1 MLIRFFR
8 ASFAI
13 QYAAVL
19 LMALIL
25 WLPSFVGDE
34 VQVYSENLSDL
45 QPFYQW
51 TIGLLSALPLLVKL
65 LAFALLVFQSF
76 FFNAIMAANQLI
88 TRVSSVGAFVYVL
101 LMSQAV
107 DQTQLYPFLIAS
119 FFVLAALHTVF
130 LVYDADRADVYI
142 FNAGFFVALAS
153 LFYFPAAL
161 LLIWLWITMFIARQS
176 DMRSWIIPFVG
187 FLAPYF
193 FVFSYYFLTDQLMQR
208 MLAYKEIPQLIN
220 MPSLE
225 LQPIQLAIW
234 AIIGVL
240 LFTTYSYVWGNS
252 AEKNVGLRKKIA
264 MTTSLLFFA
273 LPSLL
278 FSPVKLI
285 QNGILII
292 PFAVF
297 LSFTFAYTRSAKWQ
311 NLLLLLLML
320 LSVMNHYL
328 PLFF

>member
-25 WLPSFVGDE
+25 WLPSLMGIE
-34 VQVYSENLSDL
+34 EQVYNQNSSDL

-51 TIGLLSALPLLVKL
+51 TIELLGSFPLLTRF
-65 LAFALLVFQSF
+65 LAFAFLLFQSF
-76 FFNAIMAANQLI
+76 FFNAILAANQLI
-88 TRVSSVGAFVYVL
+88 SRISSVGAFVYVL
-101 LMSQAV
+101 LMSQSV

-119 FFVLAALHTVF
+119 FFILAALHTVF

-153 LFYFPAAL
+153 LFYFPAVL
-161 LLIWLWITMFIARQS
+161 LLVWLWITLFIARQS

-187 FLAPYF
+187 FLAPYIF
-193 FVFSYYFLTDQLMQR
+193 EFSYYFLTDQLMQR
-208 MLAYKEIPQLIN
+208 LLAYQQL
-220 MPSLE
+220 PLLFSLPGFE
-225 LQPIQLAIW
+225 MHPVQLAVW
-234 AIIGVL
+234 GIIGVL
-240 LFTTYSYVWGNS
+240 LFTTYAYVWGNS

-264 MTTSLLFFA
+264 MTTTLLFFA

-278 FSPVKLI
+278 FSPFKII

-292 PFAVF
+292 PFAVY
-297 LSFTFAYTRSAKWQ
+297 LSFTFSYTRSAKWQ
-311 NLLLLLLML
+311 NLLLLLLVL
-320 LSVMNHYL
+320 LIVLNHYL
-328 PLFF
+328 PILF